1 MLIELNL
8 LVLRCRNIAVT
19 RQFYEQLLG
28 INFTLEQHGQ
38 GLPHYA
44 SILGSSLVWELY
56 PARASPDKT
65 RLGFKLKGNHAPYV
79 VKDPD
84 GRSVEI
90 S

>member
-8 LVLRCRNIAVT
+8 LVLRCRDIEVT

-44 SILGSSLVWELY
+44 SILGNGLVWELY
-56 PARASPDKT
+56 PTQESPDKT
-65 RLGFKLKGNHAPYV
+65 RLGFKLKGNYVSYV